1 MERIRY
7 YITSLSIIGIFL
19 SSNIVYPWGY
29 WSHAGMTG
37 AAAREVFNLD
47 ASKTATK
54 IDTFKVNIK
63 YDMQVD
69 FGKTVGMGLGILG
82 TPGVLESFVGSIIDV
97 TVLKDKFRVDH
108 TMTYPVLD
116 KKKEVNTLDKIMRE
130 AGTHPDSFDAKT
142 GLIGEGDMLLGH
154 IYAPNGLGFTD
165 IMAEF
170 CYNNAVKAWMKNE
183 DESFVWLS
191 YASHYI
197 VDAGIAVHAEA
208 DYRNLHVLQWQ
219 LRYHTFTEKYVS
231 NNWKK
236 YKATAD
242 SAAKFPL
249 PVCDIGATVRS
260 LAMETYP
267 DLAEWNKAWGQ
278 SGGGDYQEGDEPANV
293 KKFDE
298 VVKREIWRC
307 VPRIAGLFMKFK
319 EDVIDKGKK

>member
-1 MERIRY
+1 MAPIRN
-7 YITSLSIIGIFL
+7 YITSLSIIGILF
-19 SSNIVYPWGY
+19 SINMVYSWGY

-47 ASKTATK
+47 TSNTAKK
-54 IDTFKVNIK
+54 IGTFKVNIK

-97 TVLKDKFRVDH
+97 TVLKDKFKVDH
-108 TMTYPVLD
+108 TITYPPLD
-116 KKKEVNTLDKIMRE
+116 KTSWCNTLYKIMRE
-130 AGTHPDSFDAKT
+130 AGAHPDSFDAKT
-142 GLIGEGDMLLGH
+142 GLIGDGEMLLGH

-170 CYNNAVKAWMKNE
+170 CYNKAEKAWPKKKNE
-183 DESFVWLS
+183 AFVWLS
-191 YASHYI
+191 YTSHYL
-197 VDAGIAVHAEA
+197 VDAGIPVHAEA

-219 LRYHTFTEKYVS
+219 IRYHAHTESYIS
-231 NNWKK
+231 HNWKK
-236 YKATAD
+236 YKASAD
-242 SAAKFPL
+242 SAAKFPM

-278 SGGGDYQEGDEPANV
+278 KGGGDYEKGDEPANV

-298 VVKREIWRC
+298 LVKREIWRC

-319 EDVIDKGKK
+319 MDVIDKKKK